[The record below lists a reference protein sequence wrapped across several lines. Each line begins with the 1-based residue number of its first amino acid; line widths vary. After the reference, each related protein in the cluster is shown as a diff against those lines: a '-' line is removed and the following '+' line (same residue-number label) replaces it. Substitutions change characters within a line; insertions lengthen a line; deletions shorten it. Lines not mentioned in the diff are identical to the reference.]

1 MVTLGLYFAGNL
13 DFNVSVI
20 SINIKNKSRMCYFLP
35 AEERKRQ
42 KMFFTHAA
50 EGTGSE
56 DRGERSVFCFAMLA

>member
-1 MVTLGLYFAGNL
+1 
-13 DFNVSVI
+13 
-20 SINIKNKSRMCYFLP
+20 MCYFLP